1 MATSPRPWGRKSVTD
16 GAMVQPSDRR
26 RNEERAVRCD
36 VPGAAMGGAADER
49 IRTEGDMRSLRRFVR
64 VPIFV
69 TLAFALL
76 APIAATAVEPA
87 AAPPVVAGPGEERK
101 PPSEQAGQARL
112 AAWKL
117 EIEQIT
123 ASMARQSMSDRELE
137 ATRLRAEQ
145 IRLQA
150 QDLVTEQT
158 PRLNAIQAR
167 LKQLGPAPKAD
178 DAQAAAEADSVKEE
192 RKAQE
197 AVAAE
202 LDAVIKGAGVIQL
215 QAEEIVTA
223 VAGERRDRF
232 SRTLFAKTNSVADPT
247 LWLDAA
253 VALPRTAN
261 SAALLMSDWMSLLS
275 ARASDSAWAIL
286 LVAVISSVL
295 LLSPVRRRLAA
306 AIDRD
311 ADVEDP
317 EPLRKALA
325 ALAIVAMN
333 TVLPFIGLTLV
344 QWTLRVLELSPDRV
358 DHALGAIVWAATAA
372 SGITGL
378 SYAILSPAKPQWRM
392 VATGDAESHELHRL
406 FVTLAVVYAVGALL
420 VDTAAALVAPVAL
433 QVVLSGVTAL
443 ADVTLVMLIL
453 RTLARALG
461 GDAEPAAPG
470 DDQPKPPSEA
480 PPAAGGAIWRW
491 LLPLTWLAALLTV
504 AAAFV
509 GYVALARFLV
519 TEIVWIGAAL
529 SGMFLLLIIID
540 RAIAALVEPGTR
552 TSETLVRSMGLKRS
566 TVEQVGVVLSGL
578 LRIAAILMVVLAIIG
593 PLGVSLIDARSFAR
607 QIFFGFNVG
616 GLTISLSAILV
627 GVVVFVV
634 VLALTR
640 TGQRWLEDSFLPRT
654 QLDSG
659 LKNSIRTAF
668 GYAGF
673 VFALIIGLSSAGIN
687 LSNIAIV
694 AGALS
699 VGIGFGLQSIVN
711 NFVSGLILLAERPMK
726 TGDMVEIAGG
736 ERGIVRK
743 INVRATEI
751 ETFDRASLIVPNSS
765 IISGNV
771 KNWMHR
777 DQTGRSLVTVT
788 VGYDADPAKVKQIM
802 LDCAAE
808 HPLALIFPAPGC
820 HLVAFE
826 TEFMRFQ
833 LVATVAK
840 VGDAFGVES
849 DLRFAVLER
858 LRQTGISIG
867 RAPRELQVE
876 GLADAVDGLRAVLSA
891 ETREAAARAASAE
904 KPALSPENDKS

>member
-1 MATSPRPWGRKSVTD
+1 
-16 GAMVQPSDRR
+16 
-26 RNEERAVRCD
+26 
-36 VPGAAMGGAADER
+36 
-49 IRTEGDMRSLRRFVR
+49 MRSLWRLSRIPVL
-64 VPIFV
+64 VA
-69 TLAFALL
+69 LALALAAPL
-76 APIAATAVEPA
+76 AVNAAGPSQRLAQAEPGAQPATPPA
-87 AAPPVVAGPGEERK
+87 AAPSASAPPVVAAPPPVVAAPGEERK
-101 PPSEQAGQARL
+101 AQPEQAAQGKL

-123 ASMARQSMSDRELE
+123 ASMARQSMTDRELD
-137 ATRLRAEQ
+137 ATRQRAEQ
-145 IRLQA
+145 IHQQA
-150 QDLVTEQT
+150 LDLVAEQT
-158 PRLNAIQAR
+158 PRLAAIQAR

-178 DAQAAAEADSVKEE
+178 DPQATAEADSVKEE

-215 QAEEIVTA
+215 QAEEIVAA

-232 SRTLFAKTNSVADPT
+232 SRTLFAKTNSIVDPT

-261 SAALLMSDWMSLLS
+261 SAMLLLSDWARLLS
-275 ARASDSAWAIL
+275 SRASDSAWAIL
-286 LVAVISSVL
+286 LVAVVGSVL

-311 ADVEDP
+311 AGIEAP
-317 EPLRKALA
+317 APLRKALT

-333 TVLPFIGLTLV
+333 VALPFAGLTLI
-344 QWTLRVLELSPDRV
+344 QATLRVLELSPDRV

-378 SYAILSPAKPQWRM
+378 SYAILAPAKPQWRM
-392 VATGDAESHELHRL
+392 VGTGDAESHDLHRL
-406 FVTLAVVYAVGALL
+406 FVALAIVYATGALV
-420 VDTAAALVAPVAL
+420 VDLAAALIAPVSL
-433 QVVLSGVTAL
+433 QVALSGVTAL

-453 RTLARALG
+453 RTLASSLG
-461 GDAEPAAPG
+461 GDADTATADTATTPADPS
-470 DDQPKPPSEA
+470 KPAETA
-480 PPAAGGAIWRW
+480 PPAAGAVWRW
-491 LLPLTWLAALLTV
+491 LLPLTWLAAIATVV
-504 AAAFV
+504 AALV

-519 TEIVWIGAAL
+519 TEVIWVGAAL
-529 SGMFLLLIIID
+529 SGLFLLLIIID

-552 TSETLVRSMGLKRS
+552 ASEVLVRSMGLSRS
-566 TVEQVGVVLSGL
+566 TVEQLGVILSGL
-578 LRIAAILMVVLAIIG
+578 LRVTAILAAFLAIIG
-593 PLGVSLIDARSFAR
+593 PLGVSLIDVRSLAR
-607 QIFFGFNVG
+607 QVFFGFNVG

-627 GVVVFVV
+627 GIVVFVI
-634 VLALTR
+634 VLGLTR
-640 TGQRWLEDSFLPRT
+640 SGQRWLEDSFLPRT
-654 QLDSG
+654 QLDAG
-659 LKNSIRTAF
+659 LQNSIRTSV

-673 VFALIIGLSSAGIN
+673 VIALIIGLSSAGIN

-788 VGYDADPAKVKQIM
+788 VGYDADPAKVKEIM
-802 LDCAAE
+802 LSCAAD

-820 HLVAFE
+820 HLVAFD

-849 DLRFAVLER
+849 DLRFAVLQR
-858 LRQTGISIG
+858 LKDAGISIG
-867 RAPRELQVE
+867 RAPRELHVE
-876 GLADAVDGLRAVLSA
+876 GLADAVDGLRAVLAA
-891 ETREAAARAASAE
+891 ETREAADRATAAAPAHKSA
-904 KPALSPENDKS
+904 PAPESDKT